1 MATETQQA
9 PDVTIVNRIS
19 SIPLVSSSLSSIH
32 NTLSTSPYT
41 ASPYATAHA
50 VSLAALGTATKYSQT
65 PMIASLVVRA
75 DGIAN
80 AAVDVVESRYPYPFK
95 ATPEEARDAA
105 TKTVEVRVVQPAT
118 RVATD
123 IDQRFTPLIDF
134 IEAYLQKM
142 GSQQNFST
150 HEKPTYQYQRA
161 IDISRNVRDN
171 LYAYSGSHYNALKEQ
186 NALVHRATDTAA
198 LLSQGAHALSERM
211 IAELQ
216 TIKAASANLP
226 AQVQSSL
233 HTLTQELGS
242 TIGELKGIVS
252 DKELAA
258 GEKVARVRHTVEER
272 VKPVLEATKDS
283 LVGVLNLLTGKAA
296 EAGEV
301 ETDVA
306 RAARK
311 HAEDTRKA
319 GATFA
324 DAAKGEADA
333 VAKRRGSRKSSENAQ

>member
-1 MATETQQA
+1 MATETQRA
-9 PDVTIVNRIS
+9 PDVTIVNRIG

-41 ASPYATAHA
+41 SSPYATAQA
-50 VSLAALGTATKYSQT
+50 VSLAALGTASKVSQR

-75 DGIAN
+75 DGLAN
-80 AAVDVVESRYPYPFK
+80 AAVDAVESRYPYPFK

-105 TKTVEVRVVQPAT
+105 TKTVETKVVQPAA

-134 IEAYLQKM
+134 LEAYLQKLAN
-142 GSQQNFST
+142 SPQPSSDR
-150 HEKPTYQYQRA
+150 KATYQYQRA
-161 IDISRNVRDN
+161 LDLSRNVRDN
-171 LYAYSGSHYNALKEQ
+171 LYAYSGSQYNALKEQ
-186 NALVHRATDTAA
+186 NALVQRATDTAA
-198 LLSQGAHALSERM
+198 LLSQGAHVLSERM

-216 TIKAASANLP
+216 SIRNASAELP
-226 AQVQSSL
+226 SHVQSSL

-242 TIGELKGIVS
+242 TISELSSIVS

-272 VKPVLEATKDS
+272 VKPVLEATTAR
-283 LVGVLNLLTGKAA
+283 LRAVLGSFTAKAS
-296 EAGEV
+296 ES
-301 ETDVA
+301 ETEVA
-306 RAARK
+306 RSARK
-311 HAEDTRKA
+311 HAEETRKA

-324 DAAKGEADA
+324 DAARGEADA
-333 VAKRRGSRKSSENAQ
+333 IASGKRRGSRKSSENAQ